1 MVGPCVSRWT
11 PRFPAGKHGAGRPVN
26 TSISPADRRLSAGK
40 HCALWLLCVS
50 LLAIGGCERRV
61 AEPDGSAPVTTVA
74 IAAEARPKPDPLA
87 GRCIKRTG
95 DSPQR
100 MAPALGPDPRC
111 PADRSGRPELPW
123 GRVAFTDAK
132 VEVKVERV
140 ADDSQRQRGLMYRT
154 SLPED
159 EGMLFIFAE
168 RRVHRFW
175 MKNTCISLDMLFID
189 HDGLIVGIE
198 ENVPTMNER
207 TYQVGCPSQYVL
219 EVNAGWARRHGVRA
233 GQWVTFEGVSGSD

>member
-11 PRFPAGKHGAGRPVN
+11 LCFPAGKHGA
-26 TSISPADRRLSAGK
+26 RR
-40 HCALWLLCVS
+40 ALWLLCIS
-50 LLAIGGCERRV
+50 LLATGACERRV
-61 AEPDGSAPVTTVA
+61 AEPDDPRGSLPVATVA
-74 IAAEARPKPDPLA
+74 ITAAARPQPDPLA
-87 GRCIKRTG
+87 GRCIKPSG

-100 MAPALGPDPRC
+100 AAPAPGPDPRC
-111 PADRSGRPELPW
+111 PVDPSGRPELPW

-140 ADDSQRQRGLMYRT
+140 ADDTQRQRGLMYRT

-159 EGMLFIFAE
+159 GGMLFIFSE

-233 GQWVTFEGVSGSD
+233 GQWVTFDGVSGSDERAASEP